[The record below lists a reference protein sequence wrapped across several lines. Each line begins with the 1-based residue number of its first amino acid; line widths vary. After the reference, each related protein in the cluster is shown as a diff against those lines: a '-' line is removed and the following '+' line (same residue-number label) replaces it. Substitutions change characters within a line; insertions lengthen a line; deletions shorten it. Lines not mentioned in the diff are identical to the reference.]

1 MTSNSATPSV
11 AGIALRDLDRLRGIA
26 SVAAQH
32 GFGAF
37 LQRFPMGQRLV
48 GKVPGG
54 DTELS
59 TLSTPVRFAKFLA
72 ALGPT
77 FIKLGQI
84 LSTRRDLLPPDWT
97 TALESLQDDAP
108 RVPFELVRAQVEAAL
123 GGPLEQHFAHFEVEP
138 LGTASIGQT
147 HRARTLQGDEVV
159 VKVQRPDIER
169 TMRADLDLLYLG
181 AQLLEQGIDEMRLL
195 GVVTIVEEFERGLL
209 GELDFHQ
216 ELSHLRE
223 FRRHLDPA
231 RRLTVPEPYPQ
242 LSARTVLTMQF
253 AAGRPIR
260 KLAPKS
266 AAARAAVEELVLAF
280 FRQVLVDGVFHGDPH
295 AGNLLI
301 GDDGTLCMIDLGLV
315 GRVSPE
321 QRDAMVTLAMAH
333 FTRDTGTM
341 ARVLLT
347 MGTPTQRVKLGEFK
361 AEIDQIRTQYLDVS
375 SLAAADTAG
384 FIEAFS
390 ALAAKHRIRLPS
402 DMAVL
407 AKAAATLE
415 GIVRTLHP
423 DIDLIALARPMIEGI
438 VRQRL
443 SPKQLLGEM
452 ISEGSSVASMLRTV
466 PGHLEQLLHDF
477 EGGHLQLRALTPAL
491 DELPARLHALGG
503 KLSLAAF
510 SSATLTAAAILAP
523 QAAGSMPMTV
533 VATLLALASAFGWV
547 VLLAWQGL
555 GHGKPLKL
563 APLLRLFRR

>member
-1 MTSNSATPSV
+1 MI
-11 AGIALRDLDRLRGIA
+11 GIALRDIDRLRGIA
-26 SVAAQH
+26 TIAARH
-32 GFGAF
+32 GFGP
-37 LQRFPMGQRLV
+37 LLMRL
-48 GKVPGG
+48 P
-54 DTELS
+54 LS
-59 TLSTPVRFAKFLA
+59 RRLFEQPPAADAALDVLSAPLRLARFLA

-84 LSTRRDLLPPDWT
+84 LSTRRDLLPPEWT
-97 TALESLQDDAP
+97 AALESLQDDAP
-108 RVPFELVRAQVEAAL
+108 RLSFDVVRAQVEAAL
-123 GGPLEQHFAHFEVEP
+123 GGPLDQHFAHFERGP

-147 HRARTLQGDEVV
+147 HRARTPDGDEVV

-181 AQLLEQGIDEMRLL
+181 AQLLEAGIDEMRLL
-195 GVVTIVEEFERGLL
+195 GLVAIVEEFETGLL

-231 RRLTVPEPYPQ
+231 RRLTVPEPYPA

-253 AAGRPIR
+253 FAGRPIR
-260 KLAPKS
+260 KLEPKS
-266 AAARAAVEELVLAF
+266 AAARAAVEEAVLAF
-280 FRQVLVDGVFHGDPH
+280 FRQVLIDGVFHGDPH
-295 AGNLLI
+295 AGNLLVS
-301 GDDGTLCMIDLGLV
+301 DDGTLCMIDLGLV

-333 FTRDTGTM
+333 FTGDTGTM
-341 ARVLLT
+341 ARVMLK
-347 MGTPTQRVKLGEFK
+347 MGTPTQRIRLGEFK

-375 SLAAADTAG
+375 SLGEADTAG

-390 ALAAKHRIRLPS
+390 ALAGRHRIRLPN

-423 DIDLIALARPMIEGI
+423 DIDLVALARPLLEGM

-443 SPKQLLGEM
+443 SPKQWLGDMLGEAGGM
-452 ISEGSSVASMLRTV
+452 VSMLRTL
-466 PGHLEQLLHDF
+466 PGQVEQLLHDF
-477 EGGHLQLRALTPAL
+477 ESGHLQLRALTPEL

-510 SSATLTAAAILAP
+510 ASATLIAAAILAP
-523 QAAGSMPMTV
+523 QAAGSTSMTT
-533 VATLLALASAFGWV
+533 VATLLALASVLGWA
-547 VLLAWQGL
+547 VLLAWHGF
-555 GHGKPLKL
+555 GRGKPLQL
-563 APLLRLFRR
+563 TPLLRLFRRS